1 MEPDGLGAFLRN
13 RREQLQPSD
22 VGLIAGGRRRAIGLR
37 RDEVAVLADM
47 SSDYYERIEQGRGPR
62 PSPAMLGSISRALRL
77 TLDERDHVYR
87 LAGHVPPAQ
96 HQSLGYA
103 DPGLMCIL
111 DAVAPSV
118 PALIS
123 DDLQTV
129 VAQNPL
135 NVALLGPIAGAPGRQ
150 PNFLWRWFTDQEL
163 RSRYRTDQHP
173 ALGREYVADLRATL
187 GQRHRDS
194 AAIRELVSELAM
206 ASAEF
211 RAIWAHQDVAVRRS
225 TRKTITHPEV
235 GHLDLQCDTVLSPPS
250 GQRLVLFRPQPGTG
264 TAERLDMLRVL
275 GTQSFMAPAQR
286 QPES

>member
-1 MEPDGLGAFLRN
+1 
-13 RREQLQPSD
+13 
-22 VGLIAGGRRRAIGLR
+22 
-37 RDEVAVLADM
+37 
-47 SSDYYERIEQGRGPR
+47 
-62 PSPAMLGSISRALRL
+62 
-77 TLDERDHVYR
+77 
-87 LAGHVPPAQ
+87 
-96 HQSLGYA
+96 
-103 DPGLMCIL
+103 MCIL

-150 PNFLWRWFTDQEL
+150 PNFLWRWFTDHEL
-163 RSRYRTDQHP
+163 RSRYRTDQHA

-187 GQRHRDS
+187 GQRLGDS

-275 GTQSFMAPAQR
+275 GTQSFMAQAQH